1 MSSFYI
7 LGFFPRNAP
16 PSFIPHP
23 RNVAASES
31 SISTSLAQ
39 EDSAFNHSATNPY
52 NYPMTQIDIQ
62 IKVFQPS
69 GKTNFNLH
77 CLLDLSNKLPLP
89 LSRRQ
94 CHPLQQH
101 IRHTGTHGGNHGSNF
116 HTFGLIGVRDCGT
129 NWPRPE
135 PSFEEELIASQL
147 ALC

>member
-23 RNVAASES
+23 RNIAASES

-39 EDSAFNHSATNPY
+39 EDSAFNRFATNPY
-52 NYPMTQIDIQ
+52 NYPITQIPPERPTPTCTIYLTCR
-62 IKVFQPS
+62 
-69 GKTNFNLH
+69 TNFLFLFLFLGDNAIH
-77 CLLDLSNKLPLP
+77 SSSTFD
-89 LSRRQ
+89 
-94 CHPLQQH
+94 
-101 IRHTGTHGGNHGSNF
+101 HTGTHGGNHGGNF
-116 HTFGLIGVRDCGT
+116 HTFGPIGVRDCGT